1 VRVRAAAPTVGD
13 MDELVPTVA
22 GEGLGAAIAGI
33 RRLRRPRPVHPR
45 GLVLNGTLEWMPQRA
60 PAGVDWIDGPHGE
73 QPVLARLSRSI
84 GLPPVLPD
92 VLGLA
97 LRVGPT
103 DDGAFGDLL
112 LASTGLGPASR
123 FTLIPHLTPS
133 GAYFGSIMP
142 YRGDLGRVF
151 IAARTRMGP
160 ALPASPDEQAKALDG
175 EVWVLQLM
183 HASAMSRWH
192 PFATLT
198 LSREGESGIDTDVR
212 FDPVLHPLPGTTI
225 STWARRVRE
234 PGYAEAQQRQS
245 ATPEI

>member
-1 VRVRAAAPTVGD
+1 MRVRAVPPTVGD

-22 GEGLGAAIAGI
+22 GEGLGAVIAGI
-33 RRLRRPRPVHPR
+33 RRLRHPRPVHPR
-45 GLVLNGTLEWMPQRA
+45 GLVLTGELEWMPQRS

-84 GLPPVLPD
+84 GLPPSLPD

-97 LRVGPT
+97 LRIGPAE
-103 DDGAFGDLL
+103 AFGDLL
-112 LASTGLGPASR
+112 LASTGLGVPSR
-123 FTLIPHLTPS
+123 FALTPHFTPA
-133 GAYFGSIMP
+133 GARFGSIMP
-142 YRGDLGRVF
+142 YRGDLGPVF
-151 IAARTRMGP
+151 IATRTLTAP
-160 ALPASPDEQAKALDG
+160 ALPASPAEQAKALDG
-175 EVWVLQLM
+175 DVWVLQLM
-183 HASAMSRWH
+183 HASPASRWH

-198 LSREGESGIDTDVR
+198 LSRDGESGIDTDVR

-234 PGYAEAQQRQS
+234 PGYAEAQQRPS